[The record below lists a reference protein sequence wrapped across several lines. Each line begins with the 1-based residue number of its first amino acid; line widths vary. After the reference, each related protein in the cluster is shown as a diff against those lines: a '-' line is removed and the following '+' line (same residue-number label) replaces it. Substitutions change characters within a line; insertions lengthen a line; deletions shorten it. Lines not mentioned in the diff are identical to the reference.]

1 MVGSKILDMLKD
13 KNDSVDWIMKQLSD
27 YLGTK
32 RASFPRFNFLS
43 DDELLE
49 ILSKQTEPAAIQ
61 KFLK

>member
-1 MVGSKILDMLKD
+1 MLKD